1 MTDQQQ
7 RVVTSQPTAA
17 TARDALRT
25 ESKQTAKEHWDQDAL
40 EDDEVREALKC
51 LHARGKN
58 HGDALG
64 LSLQRPVIWPLLASP
79 LRGVIQIQSL

>member
-1 MTDQQQ
+1 MSKDMTDQQQ
-7 RVVTSQPTAA
+7 RVVTSQPTT

-25 ESKQTAKEHWDQDAL
+25 ESKQTAKEHWVQDAL

-58 HGDALG
+58 HGDK
-64 LSLQRPVIWPLLASP
+64 LA
-79 LRGVIQIQSL
+79 

>member
-7 RVVTSQPTAA
+7 RVVTSQPTA

-25 ESKQTAKEHWDQDAL
+25 ESKQTAKEHWVQDAL

-58 HGDALG
+58 HGD
-64 LSLQRPVIWPLLASP
+64 RF
-79 LRGVIQIQSL
+79 

>member
-1 MTDQQQ
+1 MTDKQQ
-7 RVVTSQPTAA
+7 RVVTSQPTE

-25 ESKQTAKEHWDQDAL
+25 KSKQTVEEHWVQDAL

-58 HGDALG
+58 HGE
-64 LSLQRPVIWPLLASP
+64 RLA
-79 LRGVIQIQSL
+79 